1 MLPNA
6 GQIDGVFVPAL
17 NTAMVLYQIIY
28 DTGLLTKRLGNI
40 WQSRVSA
47 LPWNNSWQPV
57 TKPMP
62 MKKPNKHAC
71 VTSLLLLICG
81 CQSNST
87 SPPQLVVPTPAA

>member
-47 LPWNNSWQPV
+47 LPWNNSWLVASDQAQADEKTKQARLRDRLATADLGLSVQLDV
-57 TKPMP
+57 T
-62 MKKPNKHAC
+62 AS
-71 VTSLLLLICG
+71 TG
-81 CQSNST
+81 CY
-87 SPPQLVVPTPAA
+87 